1 MGEQLKQLSRRVCS
15 VGRAD
20 FRGCSSLRG
29 LTQLFGLTNSESLS
43 RICSV
48 ARAALRGLL
57 KFSPPVFYKS
67 SLSFP
72 EISQPA
78 SPHTPLSLETTRAM
92 NFLRFWWKISIFHSF
107 SQALVN
113 LPHLLFLHFPLSL
126 ITGLSSNHK
135 LTSAK
140 ESQKI
145 TKGACRTEF
154 PCARRRGLGVTE
166 RVL

>member
-1 MGEQLKQLSRRVCS
+1 MKQLSRRVCS
-15 VGRAD
+15 VARAA

-29 LTQLFGLTNSESLS
+29 LTQPFGLTNSESLS

-92 NFLRFWWKISIFHSF
+92 NFFRFWWKISIFHSF
-107 SQALVN
+107 SQTLAN
-113 LPHLLFLHFPLSL
+113 LPHLLFLHLSL
-126 ITGLSSNHK
+126 ITFIKSQIALRRRSKESLENHK
-135 LTSAK
+135 KRARV
-140 ESQKI
+140 
-145 TKGACRTEF
+145 CRT
-154 PCARRRGLGVTE
+154 
-166 RVL
+166 

>member
-15 VGRAD
+15 VAQAA

-43 RICSV
+43 KRVCSV
-48 ARAALRGLL
+48 GRAALRELL

-113 LPHLLFLHFPLSL
+113 LPHLLFLHFPLTDHWVFIKSQTAL
-126 ITGLSSNHK
+126 CQRITKNHK
-135 LTSAK
+135 RCVSH
-140 ESQKI
+140 
-145 TKGACRTEF
+145 
-154 PCARRRGLGVTE
+154 GVS
-166 RVL
+166 LCPA